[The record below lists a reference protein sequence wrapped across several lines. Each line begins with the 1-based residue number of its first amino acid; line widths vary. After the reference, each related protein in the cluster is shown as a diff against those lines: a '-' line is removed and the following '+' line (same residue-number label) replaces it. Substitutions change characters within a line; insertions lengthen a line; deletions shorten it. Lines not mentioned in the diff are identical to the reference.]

1 MLQRIPGVP
10 EILDKNRQQNS
21 GGGGGGGAN
30 NRAERGFGSGGDQI
44 LIGGK
49 RLAGKANSIDD
60 TLSRISASQVSKI
73 ELIRGAA
80 SGLDVQSQGLVINIT
95 LLEGETTSTTFW
107 RIKGLYA
114 VGRDLAPE
122 FLLSHS
128 GSTGNLEYM
137 ISAERKHGQGY
148 FDRDELIFN
157 SADSLIDERDIAVKF
172 TNKGY
177 ALNSNLTYSFEDG
190 AQFRLNGLFEPIQ
203 QKNNEVQITT
213 GNNLDHT
220 IWDRTKD
227 NDKWEIGGDYSRDM
241 GILGNFKS
249 LFVINNTT
257 EETIIDRVRDTGA
270 TNFQYASELTDLKR
284 TEKIFRGS
292 FTKNLS
298 QSQSLELGGEAA
310 INTFDKTFN
319 DFGRS
324 NVIDPFV
331 LGTSD
336 DVEIKENRYEIFGN
350 HSFNIS
356 SAIVLQ
362 SSITAEFSKIVADN
376 ILQGGMIDRRDTS
389 FTYLKPRFNFRYDV
403 TAQDQ
408 IRLLAEKKVSQ
419 LDFNN
424 FVTRFDQM
432 EQIFKFGNT
441 NIRPEQTWD
450 FAATYEHR
458 LPNDKGS
465 FEVEVFYRKYTDYIS
480 TVDFTNY
487 VDFAH
492 NPIDGDAF
500 FGLPP
505 DTALRDYVDDTG
517 ESYAAKS
524 GNIAKANSYGAKIKT
539 NLRLGF
545 IGIPNATISVNYT
558 FEKRQTIDQFTRL
571 ERSFDGLPDQTWA
584 VNFRHDIPEFQFIY
598 GFDLTA
604 RSDYTR
610 FYIDYYWPNSPASNI
625 KIYAEKTIF
634 TDYKLRLEA
643 EGLRKTRGLSTY
655 RSYDDHILFNDLYE
669 RKEQHWKRLTQL
681 RISIQGTF

>member
-336 DVEIKENRYEIFGN
+336 DVEIKENRYEIFAN
-350 HSFNIS
+350 HTYNIS
-356 SAIVLQ
+356 SNFVAQ
-362 SSITAEFSKIVADN
+362 SSLTTEFSKIVADN
-376 ILQGGMIDRRDTS
+376 IFADGTVSRRDTS
-389 FTYLKPRFNFRYDV
+389 FTYLKPRINLRYDYSD
-403 TAQDQ
+403 QDQ
-408 IRLLAEKKVSQ
+408 LRFTAEKKVSQ

-424 FVTRFDQM
+424 FVTQFDQRTS
-432 EQIFKFGNT
+432 QVKLGNT
-441 NIRPEQTWD
+441 NIRPEQIWD
-450 FAATYEHR
+450 FSIAYEHR
-458 LPNDKGS
+458 LNNDAGS
-465 FEVEVFYRKYTDYIS
+465 FEAEVFYRRYKDHITV
-480 TVDFTNY
+480 VDFTEYQNIFGDPIGGE
-487 VDFAH
+487 DFFAL
-492 NPIDGDAF
+492 NPD
-500 FGLPP
+500 L
-505 DTALRDYVDDTG
+505 TLRDMIDFT
-517 ESYAAKS
+517 SKS
-524 GNIAKANSYGAKIKT
+524 GNIDKASAHGFKLKG

-545 IGIPNATISVNYT
+545 IGVHQATISVGYVY
-558 FEKRQTIDQFTRL
+558 EKRREIDQFTL
-571 ERSFDGLPDQTWA
+571 LSSNFDRQSDHSYTF
-584 VNFRHDIPEFQFIY
+584 NFRHDVTDWDFSYGIEGRLRSTHTANEINYSWPWTPGTFLQAFVEYNIY
-598 GFDLTA
+598 NG
-604 RSDYTR
+604 
-610 FYIDYYWPNSPASNI
+610 I
-625 KIYAEKTIF
+625 
-634 TDYKLRLEA
+634 KLRVEA
-643 EGLRKTRGLSTY
+643 AQDENGTGRSTLFRY
-655 RSYDDHILFNDLYE
+655 NDHIRLNDLNSRDE
-669 RKEQHWKRLTQL
+669 KNHRRPKEITVSL
-681 RISIQGTF
+681 QGTF